1 MLVGAIDCGGTK
13 VLAALV
19 DEKGTVFAPQRA
31 SIPTHDKARYFGGA
45 VSMLRDACREQGVA
59 FETIERVGVSIPGMV
74 DETGLVL
81 GSPSA
86 GWSEFPVKPILRPFL
101 PDRGIQLF
109 LENDVNAC
117 ALAERRFAS
126 GGDDF
131 IWLTVS
137 TGIGGAIVSGGHL
150 LRGATSCA
158 GEIGHMKVE
167 FDDPAPCGCGDCG
180 CLEAHASGTAIG
192 RASVA
197 AGIGPDAL
205 ACAKAAQMGDPVAQE
220 IWQRAGGYI
229 GRALAAAA
237 CVVNPRAIYLGGGV
251 SSSFNLFSQGLK
263 NAFFSAVLPQCAEV
277 NIQPTR
283 LGYNASLLGA
293 AALCFRESGALR
305 AS

>member
-19 DEKGTVFAPQRA
+19 DEKGTVFAPQCA
-31 SIPTHDKARYFGGA
+31 SIPTRDKGRYFA
-45 VSMLRDACREQGVA
+45 DSVSLLRASCLEHGVA
-59 FETIERVGVSIPGMV
+59 FDSLDRVGISIPGMT
-74 DETGLVL
+74 DGGDRVL

-86 GWSEFPVKPILRPFL
+86 GWGEFSVTPLLRPLF
-101 PDRGIQLF
+101 PEPAVQLF

-117 ALAERRFAS
+117 ALAERRFAA

-137 TGIGGAIVSGGHL
+137 TGIGGAVVSAGRL
-150 LRGATSCA
+150 LRGSTFCA

-167 FDDPAPCGCGDCG
+167 FDNPAPCGCGGRG

-197 AGIGPDAL
+197 AGTGSNAA
-205 ACAKAAQMGDPVAQE
+205 ACAEEAKRGNPLALE
-220 IWQRAGGYI
+220 IWQRAGRYI
-229 GRALAAAA
+229 GRALAAVS
-237 CVVNPRAIYLGGGV
+237 CVVNPRSIYLGGGV
-251 SSSFNLFSQGLK
+251 SRSFALLLPGIKETFTRD
-263 NAFFSAVLPQCAEV
+263 VLPQCAEV
-277 NIQPTR
+277 EIQPTR

-293 AALCFRESGALR
+293 ASLCFPVGSA
-305 AS
+305 